1 MRPRAMTSLEKSPI
15 TIPSDVPSPDRLP
28 LVETPRHEK
37 DDTQDQYGDHA
48 SGQKTA
54 AVTSHEIHH
63 VGSRKWLI
71 LRPKRIANIPSS
83 NRPGAGNLILLCLG
97 LLPAQA
103 IGAFRQRRECY
114 GEVLTTAIGFRPRGL
129 GATRTHFRWR
139 LEGAGQRRCS

>member
-71 LRPKRIANIPSS
+71 LRPKRIASIPSS
-83 NRPGAGNLILLCLG
+83 NRPRTHGGA
-97 LLPAQA
+97 A
-103 IGAFRQRRECY
+103 IVSIPRYAPHASFP
-114 GEVLTTAIGFRPRGL
+114 RPRGTEEYRYL
-129 GATRTHFRWR
+129 LVRTRSRYPHTPCE
-139 LEGAGQRRCS
+139 LPV